1 MAAAEAGVALYQ
13 VQAKPD
19 GYGDVG
25 TVSVRFR
32 DLETGQMVEEIWPIP
47 YETSVPRSDLAS
59 PSMKIA
65 TAASLFAS
73 KLKGGVMADTV
84 DLKELASL
92 LASLAPEIRNNQRIR
107 KLEVMIQ
114 QARQINGN

>member
-1 MAAAEAGVALYQ
+1 MYVFFLI
-13 VQAKPD
+13 
-19 GYGDVG
+19 G